1 MLLHRSREHTYHK
14 MRTDAVKI
22 KIKRLLNKKEG
33 SESHETTRGA
43 KESKEKR
50 SVLNLF
56 SGLFTQAVQN
66 EKKKATILPLTDVAK
81 LFPQVNNAITSY
93 FIF

>member
-1 MLLHRSREHTYHK
+1 

-56 SGLFTQAVQN
+56 SGLFTQSSSER
-66 EKKKATILPLTDVAK
+66 EKKGNHFTTDRCCQA
-81 LFPQVNNAITSY
+81 FYTGE
-93 FIF
+93 